1 MALQILSGVVS
12 DASMA
17 DIGLIEVEYDD
28 TTTSTTTIEL
38 FIPSVIAKRPW
49 DGALVTFMRDS
60 EYNPNT
66 GVFISFDDFG
76 PTFIN
81 ELPAPTL
88 QEHTHKLFS
97 QPTLSKMLPNITD
110 PKMKQDMVNQTTGEV
125 IK

>member
-17 DIGLIEVEYDD
+17 DVGLIEVEYDD
-28 TTTSTTTIEL
+28 TTTSTATIEL

-60 EYNPNT
+60 DYNPNT

-76 PTFIN
+76 PVFID
-81 ELPAPTL
+81 ELPAPKL

-110 PKMKQDMVNQTTGEV
+110 PNMKQDMIDQTTGEV

>member
-1 MALQILSGVVS
+1 MALQVLSGVVS

-17 DIGLIEVEYDD
+17 DVGLIEVEYDD
-28 TTTSTTTIEL
+28 TTTSTATIEL
-38 FIPSVIAKRPW
+38 FLPSVMAKRPW

-60 EYNPNT
+60 DYNPNT

-76 PTFIN
+76 PIFMN
-81 ELPAPTL
+81 ELPTPAL

>member
-1 MALQILSGVVS
+1 MAIQVLSGVVS

-17 DIGLIEVEYDD
+17 DVGLIEVEYDD
-28 TTTSTTTIEL
+28 TTTSTATIEL
-38 FIPSVIAKRPW
+38 FLPSVMAKRPW

-60 EYNPNT
+60 DYNPNT

-76 PTFIN
+76 PIFMN
-81 ELPAPTL
+81 ELPTPAL